1 MPCLEPWRTYWRTYV
16 LSITTLGWLPPLQR
30 YPVTHLPHAT
40 RDTSL
45 IHLFSTVWEAPD
57 LHTSHTGTE
66 CKTLYDILWLAPTST
81 AKTQEVVSQQD
92 SQPQTNGNV
101 FEFPDC
107 NIMLQSS
114 PVCTYCYNRSHTSF
128 TQSSTE
134 TSPGHPEIPP
144 TPQLPKVY
152 IMILSLQPG

>member
-1 MPCLEPWRTYWRTYV
+1 MLQETRV
-16 LSITTLGWLPPLQR
+16 SSISSAQFGR
-30 YPVTHLPHAT
+30 H
-40 RDTSL
+40 S
-45 IHLFSTVWEAPD
+45 

-66 CKTLYDILWLAPTST
+66 RKTLYDILWLAPTST

-107 NIMLQSS
+107 NIMPQSS